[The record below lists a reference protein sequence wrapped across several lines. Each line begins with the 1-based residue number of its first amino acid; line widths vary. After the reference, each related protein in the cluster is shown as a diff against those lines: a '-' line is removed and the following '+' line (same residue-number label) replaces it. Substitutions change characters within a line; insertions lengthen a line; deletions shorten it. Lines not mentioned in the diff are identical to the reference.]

1 MARTPD
7 LPIPERAYQEI
18 KTRVLAGRFRLRQRL
33 DASAIASDLG
43 VSTTPVREALLRLT
57 SERLVS
63 FRPSH
68 GFAVAMWSESGLR
81 DLYRWRGE
89 LAELALASFAAT
101 AQPMV
106 DAAASYPDKA
116 ADLLAGLAIA
126 AHAELAHATRNA
138 DDRLHM
144 ARVAEAEIW
153 PNVEQDLAPISKAIL
168 SGSIAPIR
176 SALRKYHMRR
186 CMNAKRIRDCA
197 ALLGLSSNGA

>member
-1 MARTPD
+1 M
-7 LPIPERAYQEI
+7 
-18 KTRVLAGRFRLRQRL
+18 AGRFRLRQRL

-106 DAAASYPDKA
+106 DAAASYADKA

-126 AHAELAHATRNA
+126 AQ
-138 DDRLHM
+138 
-144 ARVAEAEIW
+144 
-153 PNVEQDLAPISKAIL
+153 PNSHTQREMPMIGCTWRGSRKPKSGRTWSRTSPISKAIL

>member
-7 LPIPERAYQEI
+7 SPIPERAYQEI

-81 DLYRWRGE
+81 
-89 LAELALASFAAT
+89 AELALANFAAA
-101 AQPMV
+101 AQPMM

-116 ADLLAGLAIA
+116 ADLLAGLATA
-126 AHAELAHATRNA
+126 AHAELLHATRNA

-168 SGSIAPIR
+168 SGNIAPIR
-176 SALRKYHMRR
+176 NALRKYHMRR